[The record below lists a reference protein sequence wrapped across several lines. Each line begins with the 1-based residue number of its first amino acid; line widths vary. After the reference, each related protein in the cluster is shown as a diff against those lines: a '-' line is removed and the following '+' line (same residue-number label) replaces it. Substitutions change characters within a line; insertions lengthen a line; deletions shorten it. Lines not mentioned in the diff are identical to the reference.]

1 MNDARRRRIELK
13 KRIETQR
20 KIRETKIFE
29 FTDTG
34 SCSHNIPLQNQCL
47 ACEAILGTEY
57 QKILRHPDV
66 TENILKNK
74 LGLNDTLPAIVFI
87 RPHIIGATM
96 FPVQINI
103 SAHNPTE
110 QIMTMRKNGFW
121 AVYHGVLTWFGPELI
136 QEVSFLNE

>member
-13 KRIETQR
+13 KRIEAQR
-20 KIRETKIFE
+20 KIRETKFFE

-34 SCSHNIPLQNQCL
+34 SCVHDIPFRKRCPE
-47 ACEAILGTEY
+47 CEAILEEEY

-66 TENILKNK
+66 MENILKNK
-74 LGLNDTLPAIVFI
+74 LGLNETRPAIVFI
-87 RPHIIGATM
+87 RPHHIGGIM
-96 FPVQINI
+96 FPVQISL

-121 AVYHGVLTWFGPELI
+121 AVDHGFLTWFGPELI